1 MVYAT
6 HFSFILDDLCEMI
19 IKSVLRTN
27 SCLKKRRGCGGDT
40 EDVNQTKLY
49 RGIKGLSTGLHP

>member
-1 MVYAT
+1 MLLA
-6 HFSFILDDLCEMI
+6 SSILDDLYEMI

-49 RGIKGLSTGLHP
+49 RGIKGLSTGLRP